1 MVEYLFLRILLIN
14 FSFAKNYNIFIFPS
28 CSILLLNL
36 KKTSSSYEIMK
47 IF

>member
-36 KKTSSSYEIMK
+36 KKTSSFYEIMK

>member
-1 MVEYLFLRILLIN
+1 MIEYLFLRILLIN

-36 KKTSSSYEIMK
+36 KKTSSFYEIMK
-47 IF
+47 MF